1 MRSDM
6 EQEDVVLIGMKTDA
20 RLTMAG
26 LLLDQSN
33 QSGGA
38 PPLRLQA
45 EKTKG

>member
-26 LLLDQSN
+26 LLLDQSY

-38 PPLRLQA
+38 PPRRQQA
-45 EKTKG
+45 DKTTG